1 MLDFIKNIFK
11 RKSPV
16 PRAGDYWIPIGPD
29 TKKRATVFEH
39 NINNQNV
46 KTYIIPISK
55 ISKEEADKALIE
67 LIADYKDHVVF
78 DENTGGFIIES
89 PLVKEENDTVI
100 RYLQD
105 NKHNQA

>member
-1 MLDFIKNIFK
+1 MLDFIKNLFK
-11 RKSPV
+11 KKSPV

-46 KTYIIPISK
+46 KTYIIPTK
-55 ISKEEADKALIE
+55 GLTPAEAQKALIE
-67 LIADYKDHVVF
+67 LIADYKDKVVF
-78 DENTGGFIIES
+78 DENTGGFIIDS
-89 PLVKEENDTVI
+89 TLVKEDNDTVI

>member
-46 KTYIIPISK
+46 KTYIIYLPAGLPIQDVFVTIK
-55 ISKEEADKALIE
+55 NLLK
-67 LIADYKDHVVF
+67 DY
-78 DENTGGFIIES
+78 
-89 PLVKEENDTVI
+89 L
-100 RYLQD
+100 R
-105 NKHNQA
+105 